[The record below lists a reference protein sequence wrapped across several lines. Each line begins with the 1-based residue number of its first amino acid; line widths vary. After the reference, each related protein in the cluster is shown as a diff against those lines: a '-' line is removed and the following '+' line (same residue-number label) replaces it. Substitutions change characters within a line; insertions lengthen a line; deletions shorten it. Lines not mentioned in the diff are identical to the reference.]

1 VPHTKGKTITMP
13 QTIKGKQMSEKM
25 AFGPYLKK
33 IEEIC
38 RPLSREE
45 LQEIIMSLAR
55 EARVHERNSFI
66 EKLEACLPGVQRKQ
80 NSALLD
86 EDVFDGIEALKESI
100 LERIELIEDGE
111 YQELEDF
118 DDYGSFDDEPEEVSE
133 EQMYELESYFDD
145 AGQYFLNG
153 KLETVR
159 KIYEALFALI
169 EETEIKHLLF
179 DMNILEDRARYCR
192 CIYELTA
199 GPHRVDA
206 FLKAMNP
213 DFEDSTLTSSKD
225 DYPTLNDVID
235 TLAEPLP
242 DFEIFLPEWEA
253 VLSQPGIPGFRRARL
268 WLEAVSFRND
278 FERIS
283 ELAREW
289 GDQQP
294 YGYIFW
300 LEQLKQRK
308 SWKETAKVSK
318 EALSIISPGRQR
330 EKIAGHLIQA
340 GEQLDDKDLVLEG
353 KREFFFSAPAYST
366 LVVFINEAEKS
377 NLRQQELDKAVDY
390 LNTAEK
396 LFHSQEDLYIT
407 ALTMAG
413 RIKET
418 FANSANVEAVGWSY
432 NSSSGLLFS
441 SALYL
446 YSRMNEEC
454 SVTRTLME
462 DYAGRYFFEIFDY
475 DFSGQY
481 DLEGECLRQVMQG
494 LAMSQLSDAEL
505 NKYFQWALKLGESR
519 IKHIVSNKY
528 RKAYGRA
535 AKVLVAMAEAYAA
548 NDDNKKAVSMLKKY
562 YYELFNRFSA
572 FRSEVRVVLETSEIL
587 KKKSIGV

>member
-1 VPHTKGKTITMP
+1 MP
-13 QTIKGKQMSEKM
+13 QTKKGKHMSEKM

-45 LQEIIMSLAR
+45 LQGIIMSMAR

-80 NSALLD
+80 NSALVD

-118 DDYGSFDDEPEEVSE
+118 DDYDSFNDEPEEVSQ
-133 EQMYELESYFDD
+133 EQMDELESYFDD

-192 CIYELTA
+192 CVYELTA

-213 DFEDSTLTSSKD
+213 DFEDSALTSSKD
-225 DYPTLNDVID
+225 YYPTLNDVID

-283 ELAREW
+283 ELAKQW

-300 LEQLKQRK
+300 LEQLEPRK
-308 SWKETAKVSK
+308 SWTETAAVSR
-318 EALSIISPGRQR
+318 EALSIISPGEQR
-330 EKIAGHLIQA
+330 AKVAGHLITA
-340 GEQLDDKDLVLEG
+340 GEQLDDKELILEG
-353 KREFFFSAPAYST
+353 KRELFFSTPTYHS
-366 LVVFINEAEKS
+366 LIIFINEAEKN
-377 NLRQQELDKAVDY
+377 NLRQQELDKAAEY
-390 LNTAEK
+390 LDQAEDRI
-396 LFHSQEDLYIT
+396 HSKDDMLIT
-407 ALTMAG
+407 ALIMGG
-413 RIKET
+413 RIKQAFT
-418 FANSANVEAVGWSY
+418 RSKDAAPVGWSY
-432 NSSSGLLFS
+432 SSSSGLLFS

-446 YSRMNEEC
+446 YSRMNDKC
-454 SVTRTLME
+454 SVTSTLME
-462 DYAGRYFFEIFDY
+462 DYADRDFFGIFDY
-475 DFSGQY
+475 DFSDQY
-481 DLEGECLRQVMQG
+481 DLKGECLRQVTKG
-494 LAMSQLSDAEL
+494 LAMSKLSDAEL
-505 NKYFQWALKLGESR
+505 KKYFQWAVKLGEKR
-519 IKHIVSNKY
+519 INHIVSNKY

-548 NDDNKKAVSMLKKY
+548 NDDNKKAASVLKKY

-572 FRSEVRVVLETSEIL
+572 FRSEVRGVLEMSEIL
-587 KKKSIGV
+587 KRKSIGV